1 MFLPVN
7 IEELTPW
14 PQSELPTR
22 QGDVAPL
29 SGPSLKLSSWGPRS
43 CDLLLQRWLMVMA
56 IFLQRLFFVARSNK
70 DPRQVLLITP
80 EHRWLDVLCIYM
92 QTAMCIYIYIFL
104 FQLHTFI
111 IWYCFVNIYIYFV
124 SCLFDNKL
132 ETQKSNTLKSALI
145 LGNFCFLW
153 VEWIWPSLRGQTVWI
168 KGIQLLCCFFCFFL
182 DQPCVKPTCFV
193 LGGSGRFG
201 DLQLAER

>member
-1 MFLPVN
+1 
-7 IEELTPW
+7 
-14 PQSELPTR
+14 
-22 QGDVAPL
+22 
-29 SGPSLKLSSWGPRS
+29 
-43 CDLLLQRWLMVMA
+43 MVG
-56 IFLQRLFFVARSNK
+56 
-70 DPRQVLLITP
+70 
-80 EHRWLDVLCIYM
+80 CIVYLH
-92 QTAMCIYIYIFL
+92 ADSYVYIYIFL

-168 KGIQLLCCFFCFFL
+168 KGIQLLCCFFCFFWINPVL
-182 DQPCVKPTCFV
+182 NQHVLFWGGLEDLGTC
-193 LGGSGRFG
+193 S
-201 DLQLAER
+201 LQKDRGCWKCLYFWCFFNLLSPFLSY